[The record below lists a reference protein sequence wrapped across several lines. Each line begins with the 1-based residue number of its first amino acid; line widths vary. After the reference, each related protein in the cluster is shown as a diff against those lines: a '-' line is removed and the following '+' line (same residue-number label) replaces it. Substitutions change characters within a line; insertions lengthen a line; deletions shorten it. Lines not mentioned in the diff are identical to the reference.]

1 MKTLVNF
8 VQSVKGC
15 QFGNIEYIS
24 EGGIPKKVING
35 VVTKLVKAQ
44 IQFNYNYANAVNNR
58 LANSGCEANFEADKL
73 PWGEWL
79 IPNKVITHKDS
90 LYIRYYDYEGA
101 KVESIWFVDG
111 KPATSEQMD
120 VIVGYLRSKN
130 TESKK
135 QAEHGLTSHQ
145 VKPKVVKAVNILSLT
160 LSGKTY
166 KRDYRVAL

>member
-8 VQSVKGC
+8 VESVKGC

-24 EGGIPKKVING
+24 EGGIPKKVISG

-90 LYIRYYDYEGA
+90 LYIRYYDYEWA
-101 KVESIWFVDG
+101 KVESLWFVDG

-120 VIVGYLRSKN
+120 ILHTVPFSLHCQQLKYHIVL
-130 TESKK
+130 
-135 QAEHGLTSHQ
+135 GLF
-145 VKPKVVKAVNILSLT
+145 LSSVL
-160 LSGKTY
+160 LSS
-166 KRDYRVAL
+166 VL